1 MLLLIDTPASGM
13 HIEGINRENR
23 ALLERLHREM
33 PGAFDVEHASTV
45 LGLDAGRT
53 RTLLAYLARR
63 GWLSRVRR
71 GLYVAVPLDTRR
83 PGEWTEDAWVVAER
97 TFSPCY
103 IGGWT
108 ACQHWG
114 LTEQV
119 FRTVLVVTGR
129 KVRGR
134 EPVIQGTPYRVTVR
148 SEDKLFGTTVVWRQQ
163 VRVRVSDPSR
173 TIVDLLDDPTLGG
186 GMRNVAD
193 VVHEYLTGEHRDDD
207 LLIAYADRLGNRAGF
222 KRLGFVL
229 EHLGID
235 ALGLV
240 EACLE
245 RRSAGLVA
253 LDPSVQLK
261 GRIVRRWGIR
271 ANVRLGTPG
280 GDW

>member
-1 MLLLIDTPASGM
+1 M

-23 ALLERLHREM
+23 ALLEQLHREM
-33 PGAFDVEHASTV
+33 PGAFDVEHASAV

-114 LTEQV
+114 LTDQV

-134 EPVIQGTPYRVTVR
+134 EPVIQGTPYRVTAR

-229 EHLGID
+229 EHLDID

-240 EACLE
+240 AACLE

>member
-1 MLLLIDTPASGM
+1 MAV
-13 HIEGINRENR
+13 
-23 ALLERLHREM
+23 
-33 PGAFDVEHASTV
+33 PGAP
-45 LGLDAGRT
+45 R
-53 RTLLAYLARR
+53 
-63 GWLSRVRR
+63 
-71 GLYVAVPLDTRR
+71 PLRRR
-83 PGEWTEDAWVVAER
+83 PAWIVAER

-114 LTEQV
+114 LTDQV

-129 KVRGR
+129 KVRDR

-148 SEDKLFGTTVVWRQQ
+148 SEDKLFGTTMVWRQQ

-193 VVHEYLTGEHRDDD
+193 VVYEYLIGEHRDDE

-229 EHLGID
+229 EHLGVD
-235 ALGLV
+235 ALRLV
-240 EACLE
+240 EACLA

-253 LDPSVQLK
+253 LDPSVRVK

-280 GDW
+280 GD

>member
-1 MLLLIDTPASGM
+1 MILLIDTPTPKLYVQ
-13 HIEGINRENR
+13 GINRDNR

-33 PGAFDVEHASTV
+33 PGVFGVEDASAV
-45 LGLDAGRT
+45 LSLDAGRT
-53 RTLLAYLARR
+53 RRLLAYLARR

-71 GLYVAVPLDTRR
+71 GLYVAVPLDTRQ
-83 PGEWTEDAWVVAER
+83 PGEWAEDAWVVAER
-97 TFSPCY
+97 TFRPCY
-103 IGGWT
+103 LGGWT

-148 SEDKLFGTTVVWRQQ
+148 PEDKLFGTAIVWRQQ
-163 VRVRVSDPSR
+163 VRVQVSDPSR

-186 GMRNVAD
+186 GMRHVAD
-193 VVHEYLTGEHRDDD
+193 VVHEYLIGEHRDDD
-207 LLIAYADRLGNRAGF
+207 LLIDYGDRLGNRAGF

-235 ALGLV
+235 APRLV
-240 EACLE
+240 AACLD
-245 RRSAGLVA
+245 RRSTGLVA
-253 LDPSVQLK
+253 LDPSVSSK
-261 GRIVRRWGIR
+261 GQIVRRWGIR